1 MSLQP
6 YSRNARPCPRL
17 TFGPNSRPRKGWV
30 KAVLV
35 VAVLI
40 AGVGAIYFGSNLGAN
55 DRGRTTSD
63 EPVKKPVRGDLFIT
77 VVEDGNMESASN
89 VDVKCQVAGGSS
101 ILWIVADGEYVQ
113 TGDKIVELDASS
125 LEDQISSQKNVFNA
139 AKATLI
145 QAQQDYEVA
154 LISVREYEEGTY
166 KKDLQDHDKEITI
179 AQENL
184 RSAESAL
191 EHAQMMFRKG
201 YVSSNELDA
210 QKFAVQR
217 AELEL
222 ASSETAK
229 RVLEEFTKTKTLED
243 LRSQADIAEARK
255 DSEEAAF
262 QLEES
267 RLNKL
272 EAQKE
277 NCLITAPS
285 PGMIVY
291 ANERGS
297 RFGGGQ
303 GAQIEEGASVRERQ
317 TLVRIPDLSK
327 MQVKVNVHESKVE
340 ELRAGMQA
348 SIIVQGQKYNG
359 IVESIANQPEQ
370 TSWFQGNVKE
380 YATIVKIDGD
390 AQGLKPG
397 MTAEVTILVADLQNV
412 LYLPLACVVE
422 NRGRYYV
429 WRSDNGKPVRTE
441 VQVGQSNESFV
452 AIQGGVDEETEVFE
466 NPMQFEQGYLSSNAD
481 SANEEERANDFG
493 GARTPAPSGGNGEGQ
508 GATDQG
514 GEAKSGGSGGSQG
527 APSAGGDSA
536 AGGSGGA
543 SGGASGGQGAAGGG
557 RGGRGGG
564 GDPSAFFDR
573 MDSDKDGTL
582 TEDELPSF
590 LKDRVSD
597 IDTDGDGNVSKEE
610 FSEGLKSL
618 QR

>member
-1 MSLQP
+1 MS
-6 YSRNARPCPRL
+6 RPILHPTRQLHEPKC
-17 TFGPNSRPRKGWV
+17 FGGSRPRRGWA
-30 KAVLV
+30 K
-35 VAVLI
+35 VAVFVIMLAVI
-40 AGVGAIYFGSNLGAN
+40 SGVVYFGNILGAS
-55 DRGRTTSD
+55 DQARGTSD
-63 EPVKKPVRGDLFIT
+63 EPVKKPVRGELLIT

-89 VDVKCQVAGGSS
+89 EDVKCQVAGGSS
-101 ILWIVADGEYVQ
+101 ILWIVPDGEYVNE
-113 TGDKIVELDASS
+113 GDKIVELDSSS

-179 AQENL
+179 SQENL

-222 ASSETAK
+222 ASAETAK
-229 RVLEEFTKTKTLED
+229 KVLEEFTKAKKLEE
-243 LRSQADIAEARK
+243 LKSQADIAEARK

-262 QLEES
+262 ALEES

-277 NCLITAPS
+277 NCIIMAPQS
-285 PGMIVY
+285 GMIVY

-317 TLVRIPDLSK
+317 TMVRLPDLSK

-340 ELRAGMQA
+340 ELQAGMPA
-348 SIIVQGQKYNG
+348 TIVVQGQKYRG
-359 IVESIANQPEQ
+359 VVQSIANQPEQ

-390 AQGLKPG
+390 AEGLKPG
-397 MTAEVTILVADLQNV
+397 MTSEVTILVARLQDV

-422 NRGRYYV
+422 SKGRYYV
-429 WRSDNGKPVRTE
+429 WKSDNGKPTRHE
-441 VQVGQSNESFV
+441 VQVGLSNESFV
-452 AIQGGVDEETEVFE
+452 AINGGIDDETEVFE
-466 NPMQFEQGYLSSNAD
+466 NPMQFEQRYRSSNSEAD
-481 SANEEERANDFG
+481 SEDAAADDFAGATVPAASAEKGQAAKG
-493 GARTPAPSGGNGEGQ
+493 GRPPQEGQ
-508 GATDQG
+508 GDR
-514 GEAKSGGSGGSQG
+514 G
-527 APSAGGDSA
+527 APQASGDR
-536 AGGSGGA
+536 GA
-543 SGGASGGQGAAGGG
+543 SSPSGGQGEGASSAGG
-557 RGGRGGG
+557 RGGRG

-573 MDSDKDGTL
+573 LDSDKDGSIS
-582 TEDELPSF
+582 EEELPSF
-590 LKDRVSD
+590 LKDRLTD
-597 IDTDGDGNVSKEE
+597 IDTDGDKAISKEE
-610 FSEGLKSL
+610 FSEALKKMS
-618 QR
+618 Q

>member
-17 TFGPNSRPRKGWV
+17 KFGSNSRPRKGWV

-55 DRGRTTSD
+55 DRGGITSD

-113 TGDKIVELDASS
+113 TGDKIIELDSSS

-452 AIQGGVDEETEVFE
+452 AIQGGVEEDTEVFE

-493 GARTPAPSGGNGEGQ
+493 GARTPAPSGGKGRGQ
-508 GATDQG
+508 GATGQG

-543 SGGASGGQGAAGGG
+543 SSGQGATGGG

-590 LKDRVSD
+590 LKDRLSD

>member
-6 YSRNARPCPRL
+6 YSHNSQKNPRMKL
-17 TFGPNSRPRKGWV
+17 GANSRHRNGWV

-40 AGVGAIYFGSNLGAN
+40 AGVGAVYFGSNLGAN
-55 DRGRTTSD
+55 DRGRNTSN
-63 EPVKKPVRGDLFIT
+63 EPVKKPVRGELLIT

-113 TGDKIVELDASS
+113 AGDKIVELDSS
-125 LEDQISSQKNVFNA
+125 ALEDQISSQKNVFNA

-166 KKDLQDHDKEITI
+166 TKDLQDHDKEITI

-229 RVLEEFTKTKTLED
+229 RVLEEFTKTKTLEE
-243 LRSQADIAEARK
+243 LKSQADIAEARK

-262 QLEES
+262 QLEDS
-267 RLNKL
+267 RLKKL

-285 PGMIVY
+285 SGMIVY

-317 TLVRIPDLSK
+317 TLVRLPDLTK

-340 ELRAGMQA
+340 ELQPGMPA
-348 SIIVQGQKYNG
+348 TIVVQGQKYRG
-359 IVESIANQPEQ
+359 VVESIANQPEQ

-397 MTAEVTILVADLQNV
+397 MTSEVTILVARLRDV

-422 NRGRYYV
+422 NRGHYYV
-429 WRSDNGKPVRTE
+429 WRSDAGKPVRTE
-441 VQVGQSNESFV
+441 VKVGLSNESFV
-452 AIQGGVDEETEVFE
+452 EIQGGIEEDTEVFE
-466 NPMQFEQGYLSSNAD
+466 NPMQFEQDYLSSNAD
-481 SANEEERANDFG
+481 IAIEEEGASDFG
-493 GARTPAPSGGNGEGQ
+493 DATVPAPSEGQ
-508 GATDQG
+508 GRGQRGGGRG
-514 GEAKSGGSGGSQG
+514 GEAMSGGRGGAQGQPSSGGETSG
-527 APSAGGDSA
+527 R
-536 AGGSGGA
+536 SGGA
-543 SGGASGGQGAAGGG
+543 SGGEAAAGGG

-564 GDPSAFFDR
+564 GDPSAFFARLDA
-573 MDSDKDGTL
+573 DKDGSL
-582 TEDELPSF
+582 TEDEMPSF
-590 LKDRVSD
+590 LKDRFGD

-610 FSEGLKSL
+610 FSEGMKQM

>member
-17 TFGPNSRPRKGWV
+17 KFGSNSRPRKGWV

-113 TGDKIVELDASS
+113 TGDKIIELDSSS

-340 ELRAGMQA
+340 ELKAGMQA

-452 AIQGGVDEETEVFE
+452 AIQGGVEEDTEVFE

-493 GARTPAPSGGNGEGQ
+493 GARTPAPSGGKGRGQ
-508 GATDQG
+508 GATGQG

-543 SGGASGGQGAAGGG
+543 SSGQGATGGG

-590 LKDRVSD
+590 LKDRLSD